1 MDRRMDRQMDKNSY
15 RDAKNES
22 NNDSQSH
29 SKSDFVPVD
38 YWVIHFNSC
47 LSLDKEII
55 ETISVQNTL
64 LSLVFLLIP
73 HNFKIGSIKKMI
85 NVCIL

>member
-1 MDRRMDRQMDKNSY
+1 MDRRMDRQMDKDSY

-22 NNDSQSH
+22 KNDIQSH

-47 LSLDKEII
+47 
-55 ETISVQNTL
+55 Q
-64 LSLVFLLIP
+64 F
-73 HNFKIGSIKKMI
+73 
-85 NVCIL
+85 CQA